1 MIWTGVIVVLLSFV
15 ASFLGASLARSA
27 DNAEPVET
35 ATPTASATQPT
46 SEDYA
51 EAIEEILPAGSA
63 VRAGTGVPEAGKGY
77 QGDVYIDVTT
87 SDVYVFLDDEW
98 VFAGNIRQSAAENLT
113 GETGAAGA
121 DGATG
126 ATGATGETGAP
137 GAPGTQ
143 ILLGSGTPDN
153 ETCTADGDIYIDTDT
168 DRERSVPMRGR
179 GMDSRRNAVGDL
191 AYAFPHGDR
200 RLQRLSRLCGRATGN
215 ALGAFAPGA
224 FLCPARRVAASDRC
238 FAAVRLQSTAT
249 HHVT

>member
-1 MIWTGVIVVLLSFV
+1 MSDNPDGQVPASTPPGEPTRPVEQTTPSAPADAAAPVVPATTDTAAPAAPPQHSGITKAALIWTGVIVVLLSFV

-168 DRERSVPMRGR
+168 D
-179 GMDSRRNAVGDL
+179 NK
-191 AYAFPHGDR
+191 AY
-200 RLQRLSRLCGRATGN
+200 Q
-215 ALGAFAPGA
+215 
-224 FLCPARRVAASDRC
+224 
-238 FAAVRLQSTAT
+238 
-249 HHVT
+249 